1 MPPGHVPI
9 MVDEVVGFLGGAG
22 PSVVVDGTAGG
33 GGHLAAFVR
42 AFPEA
47 RILAVDADPSAPG
60 LALGGGRVVT
70 RNAPF
75 TGIPGILRGLGWGPA
90 SAAFFDLGLSSLQ
103 LDDPA
108 RGFSHRSAVSGPLDM
123 RFDQGGDSP
132 TAAGLLGSLDEKGI
146 ADLVFELGEERRS
159 RAIAREIRASMP
171 VTTTAE
177 LSAAV
182 RRACRGGNPV
192 KPLSRVFQAL
202 RIAVNDELGRLGE
215 LLAELDS
222 WIAPGGRVAF
232 LTFHSLEDRM
242 VKRFLLGGG
251 AFTACRPPWLGPA
264 DAERRANPRARSARL
279 RMGVRS

>member
-1 MPPGHVPI
+1 

-33 GGHLAAFVR
+33 GGHLGAFML

-47 RILAVDADPSAPG
+47 CILAVDADPSAPG

-70 RNAPF
+70 RAGAF
-75 TGIPGILRGLGWGPA
+75 TGIPGILRSLGWGPA
-90 SAAFFDLGLSSLQ
+90 GAAFFDLGLSSLQ
-103 LDDPA
+103 LDDPS
-108 RGFSHRSAVSGPLDM
+108 RGFSHRPALSGPLDM
-123 RFDQGGDSP
+123 RFDQAGGAP
-132 TAAGLLGSLDEKGI
+132 TAAGLLGSLDEKGL

-159 RAIAREIRASMP
+159 RAIAREVRASMP
-171 VTTTAE
+171 VMTTTE
-177 LSAAV
+177 LAAAV

-202 RIAVNDELGRLGE
+202 RIAVNDELGRLGA
-215 LLAELDS
+215 LLAGLDS

-251 AFTACRPPWLGPA
+251 AFAASAPPWLKPS
-264 DAERRANPRARSARL
+264 DAECRANPRARSARL
-279 RMGVRS
+279 RMGIRS